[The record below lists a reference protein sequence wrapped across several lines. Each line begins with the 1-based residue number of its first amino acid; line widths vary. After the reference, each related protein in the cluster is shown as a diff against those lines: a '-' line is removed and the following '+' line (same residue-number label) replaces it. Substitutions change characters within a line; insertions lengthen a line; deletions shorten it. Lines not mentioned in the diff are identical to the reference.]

1 MNSSPLLDWTLVDGW
16 MKHWPA
22 EAHLNARASVW
33 FQTFTMG
40 VCSYSNLRRKKGLLC
55 QSLERVL
62 QHEIQV
68 VGAPLPLSGQ
78 DSSGFCCQPHLDN
91 GCTSPAYPGR
101 RIYSARWRHWHMQ
114 PRALAEQSRQVL
126 QGGLLSSSPFLLLL
140 ALWAG
145 ERLGGKE
152 QASRRNWQW
161 GRLLL
166 WQLPGVRSP
175 GWQPP
180 HSSTWTCLS
189 VTSPCC
195 LGTSKTPWLGHCS
208 KLLLCGR
215 KRSMQG
221 CGTALRILPLSKAAS
236 QVLSYRDLLEPIG
249 AVV

>member
-1 MNSSPLLDWTLVDGW
+1 

-78 DSSGFCCQPHLDN
+78 DSSGFCGQPHLDN

-101 RIYSARWRHWHMQ
+101 RIYSARWRHWHVQ
-114 PRALAEQSRQVL
+114 PQALAEQSRQVL

-161 GRLLL
+161 GKTSVVATAWSQEPWLAAASFIYLDMPLSNLALLPRDL
-166 WQLPGVRSP
+166 QEPR
-175 GWQPP
+175 
-180 HSSTWTCLS
+180 
-189 VTSPCC
+189 
-195 LGTSKTPWLGHCS
+195 WLGHCS
-208 KLLLCGR
+208 KLSLCGR
-215 KRSMQG
+215 KRSTQG
-221 CGTALRILPLSKAAS
+221 CGTALRIPLC
-236 QVLSYRDLLEPIG
+236 QRPPHRFYPTGIC
-249 AVV
+249 

>member
-1 MNSSPLLDWTLVDGW
+1 

-78 DSSGFCCQPHLDN
+78 DSLGFCCQPHLDN

-114 PRALAEQSRQVL
+114 PRAPAEQSREVL

-195 LGTSKTPWLGHCS
+195 LGTSKTPLAGA
-208 KLLLCGR
+208 LLQAL
-215 KRSMQG
+215 
-221 CGTALRILPLSKAAS
+221 ALREETEHAGVWNCPTDTPFVKGRLTGSILQGFVRTYWCCGVS
-236 QVLSYRDLLEPIG
+236 LLT
-249 AVV
+249 AR